1 MPTADVAQLN
11 FTALTLEL
19 MLCLWMWG
27 AVQQVAITA
36 IYTPSV
42 LFVVH
47 EDMARHWPGAP
58 RGCLQALAVAREPPL
73 LYGLALAGLLA
84 AFLSFWDLLP
94 GHACPAPWASA
105 MLLKE
110 S

>member
-1 MPTADVAQLN
+1 
-11 FTALTLEL
+11 
-19 MLCLWMWG
+19 MWG
-27 AVQQVAITA
+27 AMQQGAITA
-36 IYTPSV
+36 MCAPSV

-84 AFLSFWDLLP
+84 AFLSFWDLLS
-94 GHACPAPWASA
+94 GNACPAPSASA
-105 MLLKE
+105 MVLEK